1 MATDLNKSTYF
12 GISPFYTL
20 SGFARLCALLVFGGF
35 YVSVAAGPVDAAG
48 DIATLIGPKDALLVT
63 APDGSDVFA
72 VNESVPRI
80 PASTLKLLTSL
91 AALHYLGPNYQFAT
105 DFYMDENRNLKIK
118 GFGDPLLIS
127 EVVAQIVDTLVGNP
141 VDNPLEAPFN
151 NRARDLIEIND
162 IVLDDSYFSQPIIIP
177 GRSISS
183 QPYDAPNGALCANFN
198 TIQFK
203 KSSAGNFIS
212 SESQTPLVPFVLPKL
227 RASGL
232 KSGRI
237 VLSHRNGENV
247 LYVGHLFQDFFK
259 RRGIACRGVVR
270 TGKINSNTDQ
280 LILHHLSPFTMEQI
294 IQKLLKHSNNFIANQ
309 LLIAIGTQSHGPPGN
324 LEKGVQAVRGFAN
337 KKLGLQNFQ
346 LVEGSGISRKNRVS
360 ARALS
365 RILDAFLPYRH
376 LMTQKGRTH
385 YKTGSLSGISTRAG
399 FIESRFIKS
408 KFIKPKLIDS
418 GSNEKNDRALYR
430 YIVLMN
436 TPGKS
441 AEHVVRTLLKR
452 LP

>member
-1 MATDLNKSTYF
+1 M
-12 GISPFYTL
+12 
-20 SGFARLCALLVFGGF
+20 CVLLAFGGF
-35 YVSVAAGPVDAAG
+35 YLSVVAGPVDAAG
-48 DIATLIGPKDALLVT
+48 DISSLIGPKDALLVT
-63 APDGSDVFA
+63 ASDGSDVFA
-72 VNESVPRI
+72 VNESVQRI

-105 DFYMDENRNLKIK
+105 DFYMDANRNLKIK

-127 EVVAQIVDTLVGNP
+127 EVVAQIVDTLVDTP
-141 VDNPLEAPFN
+141 VDAPFN
-151 NRARDLIEIND
+151 NLARDLIEIND

-177 GRSISS
+177 GRSSSS

-203 KSSAGNFIS
+203 KNSAGDFTS
-212 SESQTPLVPFVLPKL
+212 SEPQTPLVPFVLPKL

-232 KSGRI
+232 RSGRI

-247 LYVGHLFQDFFK
+247 LYAGHLFQYFFK
-259 RRGIACRGVVR
+259 RRGIPCRGVVR
-270 TGKINSNTDQ
+270 TGTVNPNTDQ
-280 LILHHLSPFTMEQI
+280 RILHHLSPFTVEQV

-324 LEKGVQAVRGFAN
+324 LEKGVQTVRSFAN

-346 LVEGSGISRKNRVS
+346 LVEGSGISRKNRIS

-365 RILDAFLPYRH
+365 RIVDAFLPYRH
-376 LMTQKGRTH
+376 LMTQKGRAY
-385 YKTGSLSGISTRAG
+385 YKTGSLSGISARAG

-408 KFIKPKLIDS
+408 KLIKS
-418 GSNEKNDRALYR
+418 GSSENNDKALYR
-430 YIVLMN
+430 FVVLMN

-441 AEHVVRTLLKR
+441 AEHVVRALLKR